1 MQLQCLTCKARR
13 SGLKIAKPS
22 DLIANYNMRPS
33 LCEDGTNVPIG
44 TKFIV
49 EHGRRVL
56 PWYIPAA
63 SKAPSDWKDKWKKL
77 RDRFESIIDAG
88 CVMECFLIQRRIPQ
102 SRQDHEDFPR
112 VLQSRKMF
120 RRCNGLWIQPSN
132 LFSPTGEPLVGL
144 FPFNNVR
151 GEPMLNSKNQPVA
164 FRLGSFH
171 YFDINHEIE
180 SELESTF
187 QIRRQLIELAKDGT
201 NLIYQLPSEV
211 ACSLWR
217 NVLSGFSKTEN
228 KDDSLWYDALF
239 QLSLVQQPGSPLCS
253 TRYDWKEN
261 GSIGLV
267 GRGLFPRLPDF
278 DSSTSFEA
286 PRIPRDEDYPMAYY
300 AKLPDLA
307 RASVAAIDEIL
318 QLASVAAT
326 AAETKTPQIAVETEK
341 MQSTATAKSLQELL
355 EETCKAKTNDEKGR
369 TLEELVTALF
379 STIPG
384 FRIWGS
390 RVITETEEIDLQIG
404 NGSSH
409 FIFHKEEAI
418 ILAECKYWA
427 KKCGKNEFVVF
438 RSKIENR
445 NARCSLGFLI
455 SWNGFADTITK
466 EMLRGSHERLLI
478 VPIDGSQIQEAV
490 QKNSFADLIESAWN
504 KATMI

>member
-1 MQLQCLTCKARR
+1 
-13 SGLKIAKPS
+13 
-22 DLIANYNMRPS
+22 MRPS
-33 LCEDGTNVPIG
+33 LCEDGTNVAVG
-44 TKFIV
+44 TKFIM
-49 EHGRRVL
+49 EHGRRIL

-77 RDRFESIIDAG
+77 RDRFENIIDEG
-88 CVMECFLIQRRIPQ
+88 CTMECFLIQRRIPQ
-102 SRQDHEDFPR
+102 SRPDHEDFPGILKTR
-112 VLQSRKMF
+112 QMF

-132 LFSPTGEPLVGL
+132 LFSLNGEPLIGL

-151 GEPMLNSKNQPVA
+151 GEPMLNSQNQPVA

-171 YFDINHEIE
+171 YFDINCEIGSE
-180 SELESTF
+180 SESTF
-187 QIRRQLIELAKDGT
+187 QTRRRLIDLAKDAT
-201 NLIYQLPSEV
+201 NLIYQLPSEI

-239 QLSLVQQPGSPLCS
+239 QLSLLQQPGSPLFT

-261 GSIGLV
+261 GYIGLV
-267 GRGLFPRLPDF
+267 GKGLFPRLPDF
-278 DSSTSFEA
+278 DFSTSLDA
-286 PRIPRDEDYPMAYY
+286 PKTPKDEDYPMAYY

-318 QLASVAAT
+318 QLEKVSVSAV
-326 AAETKTPQIAVETEK
+326 ETKIIQTAVETENR
-341 MQSTATAKSLQELL
+341 QSTATTKSLQELL
-355 EETCKAKTNDEKGR
+355 EETIKAETNAEKGK
-369 TLEELVTALF
+369 TLEKLVTALF
-379 STIPG
+379 STVAG
-384 FRIWGS
+384 FRIWKNNI
-390 RVITETEEIDLQIG
+390 ITETEEIDLEIG

-418 ILAECKYWA
+418 ILAECKNWS

-478 VPIDGSQIQEAV
+478 VPIDGKQIQEAV
-490 QKNSFADLIESAWN
+490 KSNSFSDLIESAWN

>member
-1 MQLQCLTCKARR
+1 
-13 SGLKIAKPS
+13 
-22 DLIANYNMRPS
+22 MRPS
-33 LCEDGTNVPIG
+33 LYEDGTNVTVG
-44 TKFIV
+44 TKFIM

-77 RDRFESIIDAG
+77 RDRFENIIDEG
-88 CVMECFLIQRRIPQ
+88 CTMECFLIQRRIPQ
-102 SRQDHEDFPR
+102 SRKDHEDFPG
-112 VLQSRKMF
+112 VLQSRQMF
-120 RRCNGLWIQPSN
+120 RRCNGLWIQPSH
-132 LFSPTGEPLVGL
+132 LFSPTGEPLIGL

-151 GEPMLNSKNQPVA
+151 GEPMLNSQNQPVA

-171 YFDINHEIE
+171 YFDINCEIGSE
-180 SELESTF
+180 SESTF
-187 QIRRQLIELAKDGT
+187 QTRRRLIDLAKDAT
-201 NLIYQLPSEV
+201 NLIYQLPSEI

-239 QLSLVQQPGSPLCS
+239 QLSLLQQPGSPLFT

-261 GSIGLV
+261 GYIGLV
-267 GRGLFPRLPDF
+267 GKGLFPRLPDF
-278 DSSTSFEA
+278 DFSTSLDA
-286 PRIPRDEDYPMAYY
+286 PKTPKDEDYPMAYY

-318 QLASVAAT
+318 QLEKVSVSAV
-326 AAETKTPQIAVETEK
+326 ETKIIQTAVETENR
-341 MQSTATAKSLQELL
+341 QSTATTKSLQELL
-355 EETCKAKTNDEKGR
+355 EETIKAETNAEKGK
-369 TLEELVTALF
+369 TLEKLVTALF
-379 STIPG
+379 STVAG
-384 FRIWGS
+384 FRIWKNNI
-390 RVITETEEIDLQIG
+390 ITETEEIDLEIG

-418 ILAECKYWA
+418 ILAECKNWS

-478 VPIDGSQIQEAV
+478 VPIDGKQIQEAV
-490 QKNSFADLIESAWN
+490 KSNSFSDLIESAWN

>member
-1 MQLQCLTCKARR
+1 
-13 SGLKIAKPS
+13 
-22 DLIANYNMRPS
+22 MRPS
-33 LCEDGTNVPIG
+33 LYEDGTNVTVG
-44 TKFIV
+44 TKFIM

-77 RDRFESIIDAG
+77 RDRFENIIDEG
-88 CVMECFLIQRRIPQ
+88 CTMECFLIQRRIPQ
-102 SRQDHEDFPR
+102 SRPDHEDFPGILKTR
-112 VLQSRKMF
+112 QMF

-132 LFSPTGEPLVGL
+132 LFSLNGEPLIGL

-151 GEPMLNSKNQPVA
+151 GEPMLNSQNQPVA

-171 YFDINHEIE
+171 YFDINCEIGSE
-180 SELESTF
+180 SESTF
-187 QIRRQLIELAKDGT
+187 QTRRRLIDIAKDAT
-201 NLIYQLPSEV
+201 NLIYQLPSEI

-239 QLSLVQQPGSPLCS
+239 QLSLLQQPGSPLFT

-261 GSIGLV
+261 GYIGLV
-267 GRGLFPRLPDF
+267 GKGLFPRLPDF
-278 DSSTSFEA
+278 DFSTSLDA
-286 PRIPRDEDYPMAYY
+286 PKTPKDEDYPMAYY

-318 QLASVAAT
+318 QLEKVSVSAV
-326 AAETKTPQIAVETEK
+326 ETKIIQTAVETENR
-341 MQSTATAKSLQELL
+341 QSTATTKSLQELL
-355 EETCKAKTNDEKGR
+355 EETIKAETNAEKGK
-369 TLEELVTALF
+369 TLEKLVTALF
-379 STIPG
+379 STVAG
-384 FRIWGS
+384 FRIWKNNI
-390 RVITETEEIDLQIG
+390 ITETEEIDLEIG

-418 ILAECKYWA
+418 ILAECKNWS

-478 VPIDGSQIQEAV
+478 VPIDGKQIQEAV
-490 QKNSFADLIESAWN
+490 KSNSFSDLIESAWN

>member
-1 MQLQCLTCKARR
+1 
-13 SGLKIAKPS
+13 
-22 DLIANYNMRPS
+22 MRPS
-33 LCEDGTNVPIG
+33 LCEEGTNVAVG
-44 TKFIV
+44 TKFIM
-49 EHGRRVL
+49 EQGRRIL
-56 PWYIPAA
+56 PWYKPEEG
-63 SKAPSDWKDKWKKL
+63 KAPSDWNTKWKKL
-77 RDRFESIIDAG
+77 RDRFENIIDEG
-88 CVMECFLIQRRIPQ
+88 CTMECFLIQRRIPQ
-102 SRQDHEDFPR
+102 SRPDHEDFPGILKTR
-112 VLQSRKMF
+112 QMF

-132 LFSPTGEPLVGL
+132 LFSLNGEPLIGL

-151 GEPMLNSKNQPVA
+151 GEPMLNSQNQPVA

-171 YFDINHEIE
+171 YFDINCEIGSE
-180 SELESTF
+180 SESTF
-187 QIRRQLIELAKDGT
+187 QTRRRLIDLAKDAT
-201 NLIYQLPSEV
+201 NLIYQLPSEI

-239 QLSLVQQPGSPLCS
+239 QLSLLQQPGSPLFT

-261 GSIGLV
+261 GYIGLV
-267 GRGLFPRLPDF
+267 GKGLFPRLPDF
-278 DSSTSFEA
+278 DFSTSLDA
-286 PRIPRDEDYPMAYY
+286 PKTPKDEDYPMAYY

-318 QLASVAAT
+318 QLEKVSVSAV
-326 AAETKTPQIAVETEK
+326 ETKIIQTAVETENR
-341 MQSTATAKSLQELL
+341 QSTATTKSLQELL
-355 EETCKAKTNDEKGR
+355 EETIKAETNAEKGK
-369 TLEELVTALF
+369 TLEKLVTALF
-379 STIPG
+379 STVAG
-384 FRIWGS
+384 FRIWKNNI
-390 RVITETEEIDLQIG
+390 ITETEEIDLEIG

-418 ILAECKYWA
+418 ILAECKNWS

-478 VPIDGSQIQEAV
+478 VPIDGKQIQEAV
-490 QKNSFADLIESAWN
+490 KSNSFSDLIESAWN

>member
-1 MQLQCLTCKARR
+1 
-13 SGLKIAKPS
+13 
-22 DLIANYNMRPS
+22 MRPS
-33 LCEDGTNVPIG
+33 LYEDGTNVTVG
-44 TKFIV
+44 TKFIM

-77 RDRFESIIDAG
+77 RDRFENIIDEG
-88 CVMECFLIQRRIPQ
+88 CTMECFLIQRRIPQ
-102 SRQDHEDFPR
+102 SRPDHEDFPGILKTR
-112 VLQSRKMF
+112 QMF

-132 LFSPTGEPLVGL
+132 LFSLNGEPLIGL

-151 GEPMLNSKNQPVA
+151 GEPMLNSQNQPVA

-171 YFDINHEIE
+171 YFDIKCEIGSE
-180 SELESTF
+180 SESTF
-187 QIRRQLIELAKDGT
+187 QTRRRLIDLAKDAT
-201 NLIYQLPSEV
+201 NLIYQLPSEI

-239 QLSLVQQPGSPLCS
+239 QLSLLQQPGSPLFT

-261 GSIGLV
+261 GYIGLV
-267 GRGLFPRLPDF
+267 GKGLFPRLPDF
-278 DSSTSFEA
+278 DFSTSLDA
-286 PRIPRDEDYPMAYY
+286 PKTPKDEDYPMAYY

-318 QLASVAAT
+318 QLEKVSVSAV
-326 AAETKTPQIAVETEK
+326 ETKIIQTAVETENR
-341 MQSTATAKSLQELL
+341 QSTATTKSLQELL
-355 EETCKAKTNDEKGR
+355 EETIKAETNAEKGK
-369 TLEELVTALF
+369 TLEKLVTALF
-379 STIPG
+379 STVAG
-384 FRIWGS
+384 FRIWKNNI
-390 RVITETEEIDLQIG
+390 ITETEEIDLEIG

-418 ILAECKYWA
+418 ILAECKNWS

-478 VPIDGSQIQEAV
+478 VPIDGKQIQEAV
-490 QKNSFADLIESAWN
+490 KSNSFSDLIESAWN

>member
-1 MQLQCLTCKARR
+1 
-13 SGLKIAKPS
+13 
-22 DLIANYNMRPS
+22 MRPS
-33 LCEDGTNVPIG
+33 LYEDGTNVTVG
-44 TKFIV
+44 TKFIM

-77 RDRFESIIDAG
+77 RDRFENIIDEG
-88 CVMECFLIQRRIPQ
+88 CTMECFLIQRRIPQ
-102 SRQDHEDFPR
+102 SRPDHEDFPGILKTR
-112 VLQSRKMF
+112 QMF

-132 LFSPTGEPLVGL
+132 LFSLNGEPLIGL

-151 GEPMLNSKNQPVA
+151 GEPMLNSQNQPVA

-171 YFDINHEIE
+171 YFDINCEIGSE
-180 SELESTF
+180 SESTF
-187 QIRRQLIELAKDGT
+187 QTRRRLIDLAKDAT
-201 NLIYQLPSEV
+201 NLIYQLPSEI

-239 QLSLVQQPGSPLCS
+239 QLSLLQQPGSPLFT

-261 GSIGLV
+261 GYIGLV
-267 GRGLFPRLPDF
+267 GKGLFPRLPDF
-278 DSSTSFEA
+278 DFSTSLDA
-286 PRIPRDEDYPMAYY
+286 PKTPKDEDYPMAYY

-318 QLASVAAT
+318 QLEKVSVSAV
-326 AAETKTPQIAVETEK
+326 ETKIIQTAVETENR
-341 MQSTATAKSLQELL
+341 QSTATTKSLQELL
-355 EETCKAKTNDEKGR
+355 EETIKAETNAEKGK
-369 TLEELVTALF
+369 TLEKLVTALF
-379 STIPG
+379 STVAG
-384 FRIWGS
+384 FRIWNNNI
-390 RVITETEEIDLQIG
+390 ITETEEIDLEIG

-418 ILAECKYWA
+418 ILAECKNWS

-478 VPIDGSQIQEAV
+478 VPIDGKQIQEAV
-490 QKNSFADLIESAWN
+490 KSNSFSDLIESAWN

>member
-1 MQLQCLTCKARR
+1 
-13 SGLKIAKPS
+13 
-22 DLIANYNMRPS
+22 
-33 LCEDGTNVPIG
+33 
-44 TKFIV
+44 
-49 EHGRRVL
+49 
-56 PWYIPAA
+56 
-63 SKAPSDWKDKWKKL
+63 
-77 RDRFESIIDAG
+77 
-88 CVMECFLIQRRIPQ
+88 MECFLIQRRIPQ
-102 SRQDHEDFPR
+102 SRPDHEDFPGILKTR
-112 VLQSRKMF
+112 QMF

-132 LFSPTGEPLVGL
+132 LFSLNGEPLIGL

-151 GEPMLNSKNQPVA
+151 GEPMLNSQNQPVA

-171 YFDINHEIE
+171 YFDINCEIGSE
-180 SELESTF
+180 SESTF
-187 QIRRQLIELAKDGT
+187 QTRRRLIDLAKDAT
-201 NLIYQLPSEV
+201 NLIYQLPSEI

-239 QLSLVQQPGSPLCS
+239 QLSLLQQPGSPLFT

-261 GSIGLV
+261 GYIGLV
-267 GRGLFPRLPDF
+267 GKGLFPRLPDF
-278 DSSTSFEA
+278 DFSTSLDA
-286 PRIPRDEDYPMAYY
+286 PKTPKDEDYPMAYY

-318 QLASVAAT
+318 QLEKVSVSAV
-326 AAETKTPQIAVETEK
+326 ETKIIQTAVETENR
-341 MQSTATAKSLQELL
+341 QSTATTKSLQELL
-355 EETCKAKTNDEKGR
+355 EETIKAETNAEKGK
-369 TLEELVTALF
+369 TLEKLVTALF
-379 STIPG
+379 STVAG
-384 FRIWGS
+384 FRIWKNNI
-390 RVITETEEIDLQIG
+390 ITETEEIDLEIG

-418 ILAECKYWA
+418 ILAECKNWS

-478 VPIDGSQIQEAV
+478 VPIDGKQIQEAV
-490 QKNSFADLIESAWN
+490 KSNSFSDLIESAWN

>member
-1 MQLQCLTCKARR
+1 
-13 SGLKIAKPS
+13 
-22 DLIANYNMRPS
+22 MRPS
-33 LCEDGTNVPIG
+33 LCEDGTNVAVG
-44 TKFIV
+44 TKFIM
-49 EHGRRVL
+49 EHGRRIL

-77 RDRFESIIDAG
+77 RDRFEKIIDEG
-88 CVMECFLIQRRIPQ
+88 CTMECFLIQRRIPQ
-102 SRQDHEDFPR
+102 SRPDHEDFPG
-112 VLQSRKMF
+112 VLKTRQMF

-132 LFSPTGEPLVGL
+132 LFSPTGEPLIGL

-151 GEPMLNSKNQPVA
+151 DEPMLNSQNQPVA
-164 FRLGSFH
+164 FRLGLFH
-171 YFDINHEIE
+171 YFDINHEIGSE
-180 SELESTF
+180 SESTF
-187 QIRRQLIELAKDGT
+187 QTRRRLIDLAKDAT
-201 NLIYQLPSEV
+201 NLIYQLPSAI

-217 NVLSGFSKTEN
+217 NVLLGFSKTEN

-239 QLSLVQQPGSPLCS
+239 QLSLLQQPGSPLFT
-253 TRYDWKEN
+253 TRYDWEEN
-261 GSIGLV
+261 GYIGLV
-267 GRGLFPRLPDF
+267 GKGLFPRLPDF
-278 DSSTSFEA
+278 DFSTSLDA
-286 PRIPRDEDYPMAYY
+286 PKIPKDEDYPLAYY

-318 QLASVAAT
+318 QLAKVSVSAV
-326 AAETKTPQIAVETEK
+326 ESKTIQTAVETEK
-341 MQSTATAKSLQELL
+341 MQSTAKTKSLQQLL
-355 EETCKAKTNDEKGR
+355 EETSKAETNDEKGR

-418 ILAECKYWA
+418 ILAECKNWS

-478 VPIDGSQIQEAV
+478 VPIDGKQIQEAV
-490 QKNSFADLIESAWN
+490 ENNSFFELIESAWN

>member
-1 MQLQCLTCKARR
+1 
-13 SGLKIAKPS
+13 
-22 DLIANYNMRPS
+22 MRPS
-33 LCEDGTNVPIG
+33 LYEDGTNVTVG
-44 TKFIV
+44 TKFIM

-77 RDRFESIIDAG
+77 RDRFENIIDEG
-88 CVMECFLIQRRIPQ
+88 CTMECFLIQRRIPQ
-102 SRQDHEDFPR
+102 SRPDHEDFPGILKTR
-112 VLQSRKMF
+112 QMF

-132 LFSPTGEPLVGL
+132 LFSLNGEPLIGL

-151 GEPMLNSKNQPVA
+151 GEPMLNSQNQPVA

-171 YFDINHEIE
+171 YFDINCEIGSE
-180 SELESTF
+180 SESTF
-187 QIRRQLIELAKDGT
+187 QTRRRLIDLAKDAT
-201 NLIYQLPSEV
+201 NLIYQLPSEI

-239 QLSLVQQPGSPLCS
+239 QLSLLQQPGSPLFT

-261 GSIGLV
+261 GYIGLV
-267 GRGLFPRLPDF
+267 GKGLFPRLPDF
-278 DSSTSFEA
+278 DFSTSLDA
-286 PRIPRDEDYPMAYY
+286 PKIPKDEDYPMAYY
-300 AKLPDLA
+300 AKLSDLA
-307 RASVAAIDEIL
+307 RASVAAIDGIL
-318 QLASVAAT
+318 QLTKMSVSAV
-326 AAETKTPQIAVETEK
+326 ETKIIKTAVETEK
-341 MQSTATAKSLQELL
+341 MQSTAKTKSLQELV
-355 EETCKAKTNDEKGR
+355 EETHKAETNDEKGR
-369 TLEELVTALF
+369 TLEELVKALF

-384 FRIWGS
+384 FRIWDS
-390 RVITETEEIDLQIG
+390 RVITETEEIDLQIA

-418 ILAECKYWA
+418 ILAECKNWS

-478 VPIDGSQIQEAV
+478 VPIDGKQIQEAV
-490 QKNSFADLIESAWN
+490 KNNSFSDLIESAWN

>member
-1 MQLQCLTCKARR
+1 
-13 SGLKIAKPS
+13 
-22 DLIANYNMRPS
+22 MRPS
-33 LCEDGTNVPIG
+33 LYEDGTNVTVG
-44 TKFIV
+44 TKFIM

-77 RDRFESIIDAG
+77 RDRFENIIDEG
-88 CVMECFLIQRRIPQ
+88 CTMECFLIQRRIPQ
-102 SRQDHEDFPR
+102 SRPDHEDFPGILKTR
-112 VLQSRKMF
+112 QMF

-132 LFSPTGEPLVGL
+132 LFSLNGEPLIGL

-151 GEPMLNSKNQPVA
+151 GEPMLNSQNQPVA

-171 YFDINHEIE
+171 YFDINCEIGSE
-180 SELESTF
+180 SESTF
-187 QIRRQLIELAKDGT
+187 QTRRRLIDLAKDAT
-201 NLIYQLPSEV
+201 NLIYQLPSEI

-239 QLSLVQQPGSPLCS
+239 QLSLLQQPGSPLFT

-261 GSIGLV
+261 GYIGLV
-267 GRGLFPRLPDF
+267 GKGLFPRLPDF
-278 DSSTSFEA
+278 DFSTSLDA
-286 PRIPRDEDYPMAYY
+286 PKTPKDEDYPMAYY

-318 QLASVAAT
+318 QLEKVSVSAV
-326 AAETKTPQIAVETEK
+326 ETKIIQTAVETENR
-341 MQSTATAKSLQELL
+341 QSTATTKSLQELL
-355 EETCKAKTNDEKGR
+355 EETIKAETNAEKGK
-369 TLEELVTALF
+369 TLEKLVTALF
-379 STIPG
+379 STVAG
-384 FRIWGS
+384 FRIWKNNI
-390 RVITETEEIDLQIG
+390 ITETEEIDLEIG

-418 ILAECKYWA
+418 ILAECKNWS

-478 VPIDGSQIQEAV
+478 VPIDGKQIQEAV
-490 QKNSFADLIESAWN
+490 KSNSFSDLIESAWN

>member
-1 MQLQCLTCKARR
+1 
-13 SGLKIAKPS
+13 
-22 DLIANYNMRPS
+22 MRPS
-33 LCEDGTNVPIG
+33 LYEDGTNVTVG
-44 TKFIV
+44 TKFIM

-77 RDRFESIIDAG
+77 RDRFENIIDEG
-88 CVMECFLIQRRIPQ
+88 CTMECFLIQRRIPQ
-102 SRQDHEDFPR
+102 SRPDHEDFPGILKTR
-112 VLQSRKMF
+112 QMF

-132 LFSPTGEPLVGL
+132 LFSLNGEPLIGL

-151 GEPMLNSKNQPVA
+151 GEPMLNSQNQPVA

-171 YFDINHEIE
+171 YFDINCEIGSE
-180 SELESTF
+180 SESTF
-187 QIRRQLIELAKDGT
+187 QTRRRLIDLAKDAT
-201 NLIYQLPSEV
+201 NLIYQLPSEI

-239 QLSLVQQPGSPLCS
+239 QLSLLQQPGSPLFT

-261 GSIGLV
+261 GYIGLV
-267 GRGLFPRLPDF
+267 GKGLFPRLPDF
-278 DSSTSFEA
+278 DFSTSLDA
-286 PRIPRDEDYPMAYY
+286 PKTPKDEDYPMAYY

-318 QLASVAAT
+318 QLEKVSVSAV
-326 AAETKTPQIAVETEK
+326 ETKIIQTAVETENR
-341 MQSTATAKSLQELL
+341 QSTATTKSLQELL
-355 EETCKAKTNDEKGR
+355 EETIKAETNAEKGK
-369 TLEELVTALF
+369 TLEKLVTALF
-379 STIPG
+379 STVAG
-384 FRIWGS
+384 FRIWKNNI
-390 RVITETEEIDLQIG
+390 ITETEEIDLEIG

-418 ILAECKYWA
+418 NLAECKNWS

-478 VPIDGSQIQEAV
+478 VPIDGKQIQEAV
-490 QKNSFADLIESAWN
+490 KSNSFSDLIESAWN

>member
-1 MQLQCLTCKARR
+1 
-13 SGLKIAKPS
+13 
-22 DLIANYNMRPS
+22 MRPS
-33 LCEDGTNVPIG
+33 LCEEGTNVAVG
-44 TKFIV
+44 TKFIM
-49 EHGRRVL
+49 EHGRRIL

-77 RDRFESIIDAG
+77 RDRFEKTIDEG
-88 CVMECFLIQRRIPQ
+88 CTMECFLIQRRIPQ
-102 SRQDHEDFPR
+102 SRPDHEDFPGA
-112 VLQSRKMF
+112 LQSRQMF

-132 LFSPTGEPLVGL
+132 LFSPTGEPLIGL

-151 GEPMLNSKNQPVA
+151 GEPMLNSQNQPVA
-164 FRLGSFH
+164 FRLGLFH
-171 YFDINHEIE
+171 YFDINHEIGSE
-180 SELESTF
+180 SESTF
-187 QIRRQLIELAKDGT
+187 QTRRRLIELAKDAT
-201 NLIYQLPSEV
+201 NLVYQLPSEI

-239 QLSLVQQPGSPLCS
+239 QLSLLQQPGSPLFT

-261 GSIGLV
+261 GYIGLV
-267 GRGLFPRLPDF
+267 GKGLFPRLPDF
-278 DSSTSFEA
+278 DFSTLLDA
-286 PRIPRDEDYPMAYY
+286 PKTPKDEDYPLAYY

-318 QLASVAAT
+318 QLAKVSVSAV
-326 AAETKTPQIAVETEK
+326 ETTIIQTAVETEK
-341 MQSTATAKSLQELL
+341 MQSTAKTKSLQELL
-355 EETCKAKTNDEKGR
+355 EETSKAETNDEKGR

-418 ILAECKYWA
+418 ILAECKNWS

-466 EMLRGSHERLLI
+466 EMLRGSHQRFLI
-478 VPIDGSQIQEAV
+478 VPIDGKQIQEAV
-490 QKNSFADLIESAWN
+490 QNNSFADLIESAWN